1 MGRKKKYQ
9 NCEIV
14 RGILSRE
21 TNAMGDMQTCIAF
34 KFLELKNENDRDF
47 LKRNIKDM
55 IEIFNDALKELGGD

>member
-1 MGRKKKYQ
+1 MGRKKYQ

-21 TNAMGDMQTCIAF
+21 ANAMGDMQTCIAF
-34 KFLELKNENDRDF
+34 KFLELKNKDDRDF

>member
-1 MGRKKKYQ
+1 MGRKKYQ

-21 TNAMGDMQTCIAF
+21 ANAMGDMQICIAF
-34 KFLELKNENDRDF
+34 KFLELKNKDDRDF

>member
-21 TNAMGDMQTCIAF
+21 FSALGDMQSCIAF
-34 KFLELKNENDRDF
+34 KFLDMKNKNDREF

-55 IEIFNDALKELGGD
+55 IDIFNDALKELCRD